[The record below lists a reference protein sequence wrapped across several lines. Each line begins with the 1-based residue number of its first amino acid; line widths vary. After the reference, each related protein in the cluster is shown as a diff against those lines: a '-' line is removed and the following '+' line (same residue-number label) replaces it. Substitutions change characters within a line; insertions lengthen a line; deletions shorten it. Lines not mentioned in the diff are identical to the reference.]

1 MKKVALL
8 LVLIEII
15 AFPLLLIWV
24 LKTNNPAA
32 ITLLIIVCIVGTFS
46 IASTV
51 MCGMWNP
58 ALKHH
63 PPVEPE
69 VDAVRRDF
77 QSFSLGL
84 VNMGWS
90 VHVAVDAHHLHLTPI
105 KPMRMFGARSASIPW
120 SAMKPAGGNRSTVVT
135 LDGRHRLIG
144 PQWCM
149 ELITTAGNE
158 DR

>member
-1 MKKVALL
+1 MKKAALL
-8 LVLIEII
+8 LILFELV

-32 ITLLIIVCIVGTFS
+32 VTLLVLVSLLGTGGIVS
-46 IASTV
+46 AV

-58 ALKHH
+58 ALKPH

-90 VHVAVDAHHLHLTPI
+90 VHVAADAHHLHLTPI
-105 KPMRMFGARSASIPW
+105 KPMRLLGARSASIPW
-120 SAMKPAGGNRSTVVT
+120 SAMRPVGGSRSTVVT
-135 LDGRHRLIG
+135 LDGRQRLIG
-144 PQWCM
+144 PRWCM
-149 ELITTAGNE
+149 ELITTSEDE